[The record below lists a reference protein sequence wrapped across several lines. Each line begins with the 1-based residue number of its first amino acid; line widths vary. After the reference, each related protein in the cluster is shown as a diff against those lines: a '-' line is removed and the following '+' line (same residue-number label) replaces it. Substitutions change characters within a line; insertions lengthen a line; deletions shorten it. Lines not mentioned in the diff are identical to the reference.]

1 MMEKDPSLRQ
11 SAEVILSQQREK
23 LFPEYFYGFL
33 QSYML
38 MFSTAPILSPDEK
51 ISRYSVMRNWFVVS
65 DSKFLF
71 LD

>member
-23 LFPEYFYGFL
+23 LFPEYFYSFL

-38 MFSTAPILSPDEK
+38 MFSTAPILSSDEK
-51 ISRYSVMRNWFVVS
+51 ISRFDVKGKTLLISS
-65 DSKFLF
+65 I
-71 LD
+71 